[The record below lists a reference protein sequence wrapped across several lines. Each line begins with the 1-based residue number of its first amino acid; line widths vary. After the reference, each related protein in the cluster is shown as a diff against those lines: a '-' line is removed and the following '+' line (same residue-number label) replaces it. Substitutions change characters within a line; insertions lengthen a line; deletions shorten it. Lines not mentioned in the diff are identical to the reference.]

1 MGKEKR
7 LARKAKKAAK
17 EAEMKELYKDEDSVI
32 EYSGGKPVM
41 RNGGVPPISEL
52 SEPSNWQTRP
62 PRYTETKAQALGFN
76 PYIPPAPQIVDSS
89 TPVPVPTVKESM
101 KTGGMINPN
110 KAFNPF
116 DLKSNNF
123 KKQ

>member
-7 LARKAKKAAK
+7 LARKAKKAVK

-41 RNGGVPPISEL
+41 
-52 SEPSNWQTRP
+52 
-62 PRYTETKAQALGFN
+62 
-76 PYIPPAPQIVDSS
+76 
-89 TPVPVPTVKESM
+89 
-101 KTGGMINPN
+101 KTGGMVNPN
-110 KAFNPF
+110 KVFNPF
-116 DLKSNNF
+116 DLKSSNF

>member
-17 EAEMKELYKDEDSVI
+17 EAEMKELYKVEDSVI

-41 RNGGVPPISEL
+41 R
-52 SEPSNWQTRP
+52 
-62 PRYTETKAQALGFN
+62 
-76 PYIPPAPQIVDSS
+76 D
-89 TPVPVPTVKESM
+89 
-101 KTGGMINPN
+101 GGMINPN